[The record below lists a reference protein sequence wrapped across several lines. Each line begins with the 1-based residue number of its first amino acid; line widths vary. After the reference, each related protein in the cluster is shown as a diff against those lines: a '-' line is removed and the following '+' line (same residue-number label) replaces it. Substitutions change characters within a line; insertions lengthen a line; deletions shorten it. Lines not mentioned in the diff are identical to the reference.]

1 LSRAAFSLIEL
12 MIVVMIMGVVYT
24 LSINGLQRSGK
35 GAANLTLLNLKE
47 YMLSLEHK
55 ESVKILCLDEC
66 EKCDILVDGTKQETL
81 ENFLD
86 KSVKT
91 YRYEFLQGVHEA
103 SYALEFNTENI
114 EEDVCFS
121 YSIDK
126 QGVGE
131 QVLVEYKNA
140 VYDFSPFFTSTLK
153 YASLQEAVDTREK
166 LIQKVQR

>member
-1 LSRAAFSLIEL
+1 

-24 LSINGLQRSGK
+24 LSINGLQRSAK
-35 GAANLTLLNLKE
+35 GVANLSLLNLKE
-47 YMLSLEHK
+47 YMLSLEYK
-55 ESVKILCLDEC
+55 KDVKILCLDEC
-66 EKCDILVDGTKQETL
+66 EKCDIFIDGEKHETL
-81 ENFLD
+81 EKFLD

-91 YRYEFLQGVHEA
+91 YRYEFLQGMHEA
-103 SYALEFNTENI
+103 PYALSFNAENI

-140 VYDFSPFFTSTLK
+140 VYDYTPFFTSTLK
-153 YASLQEAVDTREK
+153 YASMQEAINAREQ

>member
-1 LSRAAFSLIEL
+1 MKRAFSLIEL

-24 LSINGLQRSGK
+24 LSISAIGRSGS
-35 GAANLTLLNLKE
+35 AASNVTLANLKE
-47 YMLSLEHK
+47 YMLSLEYEK
-55 ESVKILCLDEC
+55 NVKILCLDAC
-66 EKCDILVDGTKQETL
+66 ERCDILLDGAKHETIEKL
-81 ENFLD
+81 LD

-91 YRYEFLQGVHEA
+91 YRYEFLQGVHEVK
-103 SYALEFNTENI
+103 YELYFNAEDS

-140 VYDFSPFFTSTLK
+140 VYDFTPFFVPTLK
-153 YASLQEAVDTREK
+153 YASLNEAVDAKEK
-166 LIQKVQR
+166 LIQEVQK

>member
-1 LSRAAFSLIEL
+1 

-24 LSINGLQRSGK
+24 LSISGLQRSGK
-35 GAANLTLLNLKE
+35 GAANVTLLNLKE
-47 YMLSLEHK
+47 YMLSLEYK
-55 ESVKILCLDEC
+55 KDVKILCLDEC

-81 ENFLD
+81 EKFLD
-86 KSVKT
+86 KNVKT
-91 YRYEFLQGVHEA
+91 YRYEFLQGVHEQ
-103 SYALEFNTENI
+103 SHELYFNQEDI

-140 VYDFSPFFTSTLK
+140 VYDFSPFFTSTIK
-153 YASLQEAVDTREK
+153 YTSLQEAIDAREK
-166 LIQKVQR
+166 LIQEVQR

>member
-1 LSRAAFSLIEL
+1 

-24 LSINGLQRSGK
+24 LSVNGLQRSASGT
-35 GAANLTLLNLKE
+35 ANLTLLNLKE
-47 YMLSLEHK
+47 YMLSLEHTK
-55 ESVKILCLDEC
+55 SVKILCLNEC
-66 EKCDILVDGTKQETL
+66 ESCDILVDGAKHETL
-81 ENFLD
+81 EKFLD

-91 YRYEFLQGVHEA
+91 YRYEFLQGVHEV
-103 SYALEFNTENI
+103 SYALEFNAEDV

-131 QVLVEYKNA
+131 QVLIEYKNA
-140 VYDFSPFFTSTLK
+140 VYDFTPFFTSTVK
-153 YASLQEAVDTREK
+153 YASMQEAMDAKEK